1 MILDHIDNLE
11 LPTTNRFSNELQ
23 MLRSL
28 EQGLRLLYQ
37 ETKSIEQK
45 TQNNIQKNFNGRDMQ
60 ISAMGNAPML
70 QGIPQDILYCFF
82 HWYSV
87 SVCNYVCLTGWLAK
101 QNDKK
106 AQDPKDYI
114 KSVIPEVPWFRNKVA
129 AHFSKICNDKRD
141 NEADRIASVIGSLIY
156 DDGRFYVSSLTV
168 SLQMQGKKSTTSNKS
183 WSLTEIHEK
192 LSKRYWLAQK
202 K

>member
-28 EQGLRLLYQ
+28 ELGLRLLYQ

-45 TQNNIQKNFNGRDMQ
+45 TQNNIQENSNGRDMQ
-60 ISAMGNAPML
+60 ISAMGNAPRL
-70 QGIPQDILYCFF
+70 QGIPQDILCCFF

-87 SVCNYVCLTGWLAK
+87 SACDYVRLTGWLAK

-106 AQDPKDYI
+106 AKKPKDYE
-114 KSVIPEVPWFRNKVA
+114 KSVIPEVRWFRDKVA
-129 AHFSKICNDKRD
+129 AHFSRICNDERD
-141 NEADRIASVIGSLIY
+141 NEADRTASVIWPLIY

-168 SLQMQGKKSTTSNKS
+168 SLQMQGKKSTTSNKC